1 MIQAFENLQAEVAFL
16 RDIVNNPEKVKDLA
30 ERHGLFK
37 VHQQTFNLDQAVE
50 IGLAVAKVLGNTVP
64 MVQPTL
70 PAQQSRA
77 SLPAGSRIA
86 DRPED
91 YEAPVPLRAPPPGN
105 LGPLEAALRRGYTG

>member
-16 RDIVNNPEKVKDLA
+16 RDIVNNPEKVRDLA

-64 MVQPTL
+64 MIQPT
-70 PAQQSRA
+70 PVAEQPRA

-86 DRPED
+86 PE
-91 YEAPVPLRAPPPGN
+91 EHQPLRAPPPGN